1 MLEMS
6 REVMVQYDILWSNR
20 YETRTT
26 SKSLI
31 NISFSTGRRKNNTE
45 VVGVKAI
52 GMNWRMVPWMS
63 EGLCG
68 ERTWNNVVERDYEC
82 VRGGMRVR
90 WNGWMKQQKRSC

>member
-63 EGLCG
+63 EKGFE
-68 ERTWNNVVERDYEC
+68 ERGHGITWWREIMNV
-82 VRGGMRVR
+82 
-90 WNGWMKQQKRSC
+90 